1 MLVLVR
7 VLGLG
12 LRLERV
18 QSEGERIAGRQGEVL
33 VDDEGVNVVDDILK
47 REREERVMKK
57 VSRWNG
63 RTERLAGW

>member
-1 MLVLVR
+1 MVVLVR

-12 LRLERV
+12 LERV
-18 QSEGERIAGRQGEVL
+18 QSEGGRIARRQGEVL
-33 VDDEGVNVVDDILK
+33 VDDEGVKVVDDILK

-63 RTERLAGW
+63 RMERLAGW